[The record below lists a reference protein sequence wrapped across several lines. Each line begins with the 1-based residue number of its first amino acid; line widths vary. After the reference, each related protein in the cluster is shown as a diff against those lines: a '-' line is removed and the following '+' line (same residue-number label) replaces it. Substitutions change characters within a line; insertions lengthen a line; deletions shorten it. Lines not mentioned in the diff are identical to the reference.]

1 MTSDHKT
8 VRALV
13 YGRVQGV
20 FFRDSC
26 QRRAKELGV
35 RGWVRNR
42 PDGTVEAMFSGRPD
56 DVDTLVSWAHTGP
69 PHAKVTK
76 VRVEQAAAPD
86 LTGFE
91 VR

>member
-26 QRRAKELGV
+26 QQHARGLGV
-35 RGWVRNR
+35 KGWVRNR
-42 PDGTVEAMFSGRPD
+42 PDGTVEAVFSGHPA
-56 DVDTLVSWAHTGP
+56 DVDTLVSWARTGP
-69 PHAKVTK
+69 PHARVTN
-76 VRVEQAAAPD
+76 VQVEEAAEPG